1 MRDSIIPSTPLLFTV
16 CRVNIVVRP
25 PLPWTMLKITPWC
38 KTIFINTKLT
48 NGDINN
54 LNQTTTIM
62 KQWQWL
68 CFPTNNQ
75 YVILMTIIGFF
86 NGIIREKFLTW
97 MEWCWHYWPIR
108 HNRAMEFF
116 RTSFSN
122 EELVD
127 TVSAF
132 DFAIH
137 IFQLRLFSM
146 HNSCSCIHALA
157 ATMHGIPSFIRS
169 GCVRVD
175 TQYAATCCQ
184 IEL

>member
-1 MRDSIIPSTPLLFTV
+1 MDNSQNYSLVQDNIHQYQIDQWRHKQPESNNHHHETV
-16 CRVNIVVRP
+16 TVAV
-25 PLPWTMLKITPWC
+25 
-38 KTIFINTKLT
+38 FS
-48 NGDINN
+48 
-54 LNQTTTIM
+54 NQ
-62 KQWQWL
+62 QSV
-68 CFPTNNQ
+68 CH
-75 YVILMTIIGFF
+75 LMTIIGFF